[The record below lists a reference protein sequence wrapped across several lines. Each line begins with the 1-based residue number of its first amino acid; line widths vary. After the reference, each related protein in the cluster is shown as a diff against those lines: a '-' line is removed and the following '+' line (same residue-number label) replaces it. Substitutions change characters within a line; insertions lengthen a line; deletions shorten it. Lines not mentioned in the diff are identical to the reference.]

1 VLNDLNA
8 RGAITARVS
17 EIARTRSQSGAD
29 GAVTARRRDCE
40 RSTKSGAE
48 GDATSAVGKE
58 EGGCDGWR

>member
-48 GDATSAVGKE
+48 GGATSVGKE